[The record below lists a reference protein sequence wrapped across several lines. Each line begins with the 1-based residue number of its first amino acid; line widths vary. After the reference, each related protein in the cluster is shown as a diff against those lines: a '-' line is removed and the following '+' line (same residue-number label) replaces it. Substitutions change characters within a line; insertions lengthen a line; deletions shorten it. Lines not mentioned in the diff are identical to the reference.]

1 MIIKFFKHK
10 EGGGAG
16 AVRYLLNKRRE
27 EGTARVLRGNEKLTR
42 NIINSITTKQ
52 KVCVGCLS
60 FEEENITEEQKREIM
75 DSFEDNLLLEMRER
89 VNILWVEHTDKG
101 RLELNF
107 VIPKIDLETRRAFNP
122 YYHKSDLK
130 RVDLWKQI
138 INQSYSLTDPN
149 DPKKAQT
156 YTKSKG
162 KDFKDYEEL
171 DLILQKG
178 VENGSINSRAELIA
192 FLQGAEIEI
201 TRQGADYLSI
211 KLPNSPKAKRFKGG
225 IYAEQFRSPKE
236 LKREFGEARAR
247 EQEYHQRQDR
257 GNVEGLKKE
266 LEKENR
272 RRTEFIKQRY
282 YRTDT
287 RGAETTD
294 TRIDREFS
302 GSNSKSGGY
311 ADRGISE
318 EQSGSQQEPQTER
331 ARDSQ
336 HQGRSEEPTNQDK
349 TLDSPQPSRRNRYFW
364 FNGSGFD
371 EINIKNKD
379 KDKDRSEEIQDDGIR
394 RAYKQDRELSK
405 AGAGIT
411 TKRGELSEAN
421 KRLTESQSNITARAR
436 KYTSPAGECQTP
448 RELTERAR
456 ELTTRAREVRAGKE
470 ELERELT
477 KELARGIAIIIAE
490 RQSKQELTRR
500 RAEEL
505 RGITKRA
512 KELTAKIGK
521 IREFGELSKT
531 SRELARRSEEL
542 AKSQSGLA
550 GNQSEFQSEV
560 ERIEPTLLP
569 RVRNTEGIITYP
581 LRIIDK
587 TRGAIQSSGELDTKL
602 RGLDRG
608 LQAKITESINLRE
621 AQRREEERKKAEIEA
636 QRREQE
642 QKQQA
647 QNVPQNSQDEWTTIK
662 EEPRELRLRKK
673 KSKDR
678 DMGMG

>member
-107 VIPKIDLETRRAFNP
+107 VIPKIDLETRKAFNP

-130 RVDLWKQI
+130 RIDLWKQI

-257 GNVEGLKKE
+257 GNVEGLKEE

-282 YRTDT
+282 YQEIPRENEGANRMLFAE
-287 RGAETTD
+287 RGSGD
-294 TRIDREFS
+294 KEFF
-302 GSNSKSGGY
+302 GGNE
-311 ADRGISE
+311 RGTSE
-318 EQSGSQQEPQTER
+318 EQSRNQQEPQTDR

-349 TLDSPQPSRRNRYFW
+349 TLDSPQPNQRIKYFW
-364 FNGSGFD
+364 FNGSGASKVKKQ
-371 EINIKNKD
+371 E
-379 KDKDRSEEIQDDGIR
+379 DKDRSEEIQDDGIR

-411 TKRGELSEAN
+411 TKRGELSKAN

-470 ELERELT
+470 ELKRELT
-477 KELARGIAIIIAE
+477 KELARGISIIIAE
-490 RQSKQELTRR
+490 RQSKQELTRK

-505 RGITKRA
+505 RGITARIE
-512 KELTAKIGK
+512 ELTARIGQ

-531 SRELARRSEEL
+531 SRELARRSKEL
-542 AKSQSGLA
+542 AGSQSKLA
-550 GNQSEFQSEV
+550 ENQSEFQSEV
-560 ERIEPTLLP
+560 ERIRPTLLP
-569 RVRNTEGIITYP
+569 RVRNTKGIITY
-581 LRIIDK
+581 RIDRINK
-587 TRGAIQSSGELDTKL
+587 NRQSISRIGELDTKL
-602 RGLDRG
+602 
-608 LQAKITESINLRE
+608 QAKITEAINLRE

-662 EEPRELRLRKK
+662 EEPRELRKK